1 MLERKDNTKEN
12 KFLLSPEQKVALMEA
27 KIARAQAQIQ
37 SLVEQ
42 AKAMEKSRSR
52 K

>member
-1 MLERKDNTKEN
+1 MLERKNLKEN

-42 AKAMEKSRSR
+42 ARLLEKRRSR

>member
-1 MLERKDNTKEN
+1 MLERKNLKEN

-42 AKAMEKSRSR
+42 AKVLEKAKNR

>member
-1 MLERKDNTKEN
+1 MLEHKNAAKEN

-27 KIARAQAQIQ
+27 KIARARAQIQ

-42 AKAMEKSRSR
+42 AQLLEKARSR

>member
-1 MLERKDNTKEN
+1 MLEQKNVVKEN
-12 KFLLSPEQKVALMEA
+12 KFFLSPEQKVALMEA

-42 AKAMEKSRSR
+42 AKVLEKARSR